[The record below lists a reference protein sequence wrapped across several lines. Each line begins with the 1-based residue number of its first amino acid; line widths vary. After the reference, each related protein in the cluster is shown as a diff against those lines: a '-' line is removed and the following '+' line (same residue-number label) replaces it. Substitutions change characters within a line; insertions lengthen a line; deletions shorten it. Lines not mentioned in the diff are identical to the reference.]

1 MEETGKGK
9 RSSNINEVIKTVLN
23 FLFFYEKDFTRTKRI
38 QGTKKHQ
45 KTVLNLLFIYF
56 YDKILHAQKAQKNT
70 RHQKVPKA
78 QKAPKSTNSI
88 KTQPSKSTK
97 TQISR

>member
-78 QKAPKSTNSI
+78 QKAPNVLTHVI
-88 KTQPSKSTK
+88 TFAT
-97 TQISR
+97 